1 MSNYDNWK
9 TTDPRDSEYDP
20 YDGDEDEDEVEEDN
34 SSEED

>member
-20 YDGDEDEDEVEEDN
+20 YDGDEDEVEEDN